1 MAWGDGEAVSV
12 DGAMAEIPD
21 AMAAHVSVE
30 NQFPDSPE
38 ESGNLLYE
46 SESTQTRTLRNLCR
60 IYLALHHPT
69 LPSDNSATRA
79 PECVQNPRC

>member
-1 MAWGDGEAVSV
+1 M
-12 DGAMAEIPD
+12 
-21 AMAAHVSVE
+21 HVWISSRE
-30 NQFPDSPE
+30 TPLQNGFSHKPDSPE
-38 ESGNLLYE
+38 ESGNLLYV
-46 SESTQTRTLRNLCR
+46 SESTQTRALRNLYR